1 MSTDTAIVPTS
12 NTAVE
17 LAHYA
22 SAAQNPA
29 RVYLASLAPGS
40 VRTMAG
46 ALDTIAGL
54 AHEGATADTFPW
66 AALRYQHT
74 QAIRAALAAKY
85 DAATANK
92 MLSALRQ
99 VLKRAWRFGQM
110 TADEYMAAADIA
122 NVKGEKP
129 DQAAGRALTLGELM
143 ALVSSCNDGT
153 LAGARDAA
161 MLAVAYAGGLRRAE
175 IVGLTMDSF
184 DGAAGVLT
192 VKGKRNKSR
201 TVPMQNGA
209 LAALQDWLAVRGDA
223 PGALFLPI
231 GKGDKITRR
240 WVRWVREDEETR
252 QLVPCKPGDKDAQL
266 VTCKEDGKGAVL
278 AGLTTQAV
286 YYVFAERA
294 ERAGVRE
301 FSPHDMRRTFAGDM
315 LDAGVDISTV
325 QKLMGHS
332 NVSTTAGYDRRGERA
347 KKDAAKR
354 LHFPY
359 QGRK

>member
-1 MSTDTAIVPTS
+1 MTTETAIVTAGSTAIELKQYTS
-12 NTAVE
+12 AD
-17 LAHYA
+17 
-22 SAAQNPA
+22 QNPA

-40 VRTMAG
+40 VRTMQH
-46 ALDTIAGL
+46 ALDTIAQL
-54 AHEGATADTFPW
+54 AAAGSDADSFPW
-66 AALRYQHT
+66 GRLRYQHT
-74 QAIRAALAAKY
+74 QAIRAKLAAEY

-99 VLKRAWRFGQM
+99 VLKAAWRLGQFKP
-110 TADEYMAAADIA
+110 TPQEIQAATDSNEPVPSGSDLYMAAADIA

-143 ALVSSCNDGT
+143 ALVTSCNDGT
-153 LAGARDAA
+153 ATGARDAA
-161 MLAVAYAGGLRRAE
+161 ILAVAYAGGLRRAE

-184 DGAAGVLT
+184 DAAAEVLT
-192 VKGKRNKSR
+192 VKGKRNKTR

-209 LAALQDWLAVRGDA
+209 LSALKDWLQVRGDT
-223 PGALFLPI
+223 PGALFTRI
-231 GKGDKITRR
+231 GKGGRLTH
-240 WVRWVREDEETR
+240 E
-252 QLVPCKPGDKDAQL
+252 
-266 VTCKEDGKGAVL
+266 
-278 AGLTTQAV
+278 GLTTQAV
-286 YYVFAERA
+286 YYVFTERA
-294 ERAGVRE
+294 QAAGVAA

-332 NVSTTAGYDRRGERA
+332 NVTTTAGYDRRGERA

>member
-1 MSTDTAIVPTS
+1 MTTDTAIVVAGGGPIVPQRYTS
-12 NTAVE
+12 AD
-17 LAHYA
+17 
-22 SAAQNPA
+22 QNPA

-40 VRTMAG
+40 VRTMAQ
-46 ALDTIAGL
+46 ALDVIADLVHKGSDS
-54 AHEGATADTFPW
+54 DTFPW
-66 AALRYQHT
+66 GALRYQHT
-74 QAIRAALAAKY
+74 QAIRAQLATSY

-99 VLKRAWRFGQM
+99 VLKRAWRLGQM
-110 TADEYMAAADIA
+110 SADEYMAAVDIA
-122 NVKGEKP
+122 GIKGEKP

-153 LAGARDAA
+153 STGARDAA
-161 MLAVAYAGGLRRAE
+161 ILAVAYAGGLRRAE
-175 IVGLTMDSF
+175 IVGLTMESF
-184 DGAAGVLT
+184 DAAAGVLT
-192 VKGKRNKSR
+192 VHGKRNKTR

-209 LAALQDWLAVRGDA
+209 LKALQDWLALRGDA
-223 PGALFLPI
+223 PGAVFLPI
-231 GKGDKITRR
+231 GKGDKVRKQ
-240 WVRWVREDEETR
+240 WVRLDRET
-252 QLVPCKPGDKDAQL
+252 
-266 VTCKEDGKGAVL
+266 GKIVSCEPTAAGAML
-278 AGLTTQAV
+278 EGMTTQAV
-286 YYVFAERA
+286 YYIFTERA
-294 ERAGVRE
+294 QAAGVAA

-332 NVSTTAGYDRRGERA
+332 NVTTTAGYDRRGERA